1 MWLHRIVIALA
12 AYALF
17 AGGLA
22 TLYVVEQQEGR
33 NAVEDAPR
41 ALLSTGEAAAAQA
54 QPDRVDLTHYLGT
67 FWVQYAADGAPVA
80 GDGYLGGSLA
90 RVPRG
95 VLETAKADG
104 EDAVSWAPEPGLRF
118 AIVAQP
124 AGSGVIVAG
133 QSLHRTDLPPGYP
146 TGRLPVGQ
154 DAVIRGGSCI
164 IGPLGQVL
172 AGPVTDGEAI
182 LTAEIDMREIARARF
197 DFDPVGHY
205 SRPDIFTLSV
215 DETPRPGVNYFARTR
230 DDEAAE

>member
-41 ALLSTGEAAAAQA
+41 ALLSAGDAAAAPT

-67 FWVQYAADGAPVA
+67 FWVQYTADGAPVA

-90 RVPRG
+90 RLPRG
-95 VLETAKADG
+95 VLEAAKSSG
-104 EDAVSWAPEPGLRF
+104 EDAVSWEPEPGLRF
-118 AIVAQP
+118 AIVAHP

-133 QSLHRTDLPPGYP
+133 QSLLQTEQRADRTLIYITLALVAGAFVVAAAVAADAFLPRALPP
-146 TGRLPVGQ
+146 R
-154 DAVIRGGSCI
+154 S
-164 IGPLGQVL
+164 
-172 AGPVTDGEAI
+172 
-182 LTAEIDMREIARARF
+182 AR
-197 DFDPVGHY
+197 
-205 SRPDIFTLSV
+205 
-215 DETPRPGVNYFARTR
+215 
-230 DDEAAE
+230 